1 MWYHRFCILTFLILS
16 SLLIGCQSPAASPSD
31 TTEQEAESEQ
41 GAQISVAETAV
52 TPDEGDEPWT
62 AIHQTQEEHLPSY
75 VAFANPEFGITSCT
89 EGDDD
94 VYNYITSDGGSTW
107 EAPNPCNFRTDD
119 VDIVDGQSIW
129 VCAEGNLLSSK
140 DSGQSWNPY
149 IRPYP
154 EGCTMLSFLD
164 DDSGWAAGKGKLVAT
179 EDGGN
184 SWVEIPLPEGIQEL
198 AAVSLRTKDDGY
210 LLDFDRTL
218 YSTNDGGQSWSDQT
232 LDIEDSDLQLS
243 KMGRIPAAAVKFTDD
258 ENGVVILTLAGGGK
272 SKILALHTSDGGQ
285 TWEHH
290 DVPTELGA
298 IYLSNDGAYLT
309 VTIPGK
315 GITIFER

>member
-1 MWYHRFCILTFLILS
+1 MLNFRLYFIVLLMLTIFLV
-16 SLLIGCQSPAASPSD
+16 GCQQPEASP
-31 TTEQEAESEQ
+31 TAAPVQEQPDVQESEPPP
-41 GAQISVAETAV
+41 TA
-52 TPDEGDEPWT
+52 TAMPEEPAEPWT
-62 AIHQTQEEHLPSY
+62 AIHQAKAEFLPGY
-75 VAFANPEFGITSCT
+75 VAFANPEFGITNCS
-89 EGDDD
+89 GDGP
-94 VYNYITSDGGSTW
+94 YNYITSDGGSSW
-107 EAPNPCNFRTDD
+107 QAPNNQCSFRTDD

-140 DSGQSWNPY
+140 DSGQSWTLLD
-149 IRPYP
+149 RPYA

-232 LDIEDSDLQLS
+232 LDIEDDDLQLQT
-243 KMGRIPAAAVKFTDD
+243 MGRTPAAAVKFTDK
-258 ENGVVILTLAGGGK
+258 ENGVIILALAGGGK
-272 SKILALHTSDGGQ
+272 SKILAMHTPDGGQ

-298 IYLSNDGAYLT
+298 IYLSHDGAYLT
-309 VTIPGK
+309 VTEPGK
-315 GITIFER
+315 GTTIFER